1 MVVKEEMDR
10 WSFMGVCVCVCGR
23 VCVIDSHCLA
33 VVIIADVVD
42 VVVVSSMSL
51 PLSLSLSLTFV
62 FDCCLPLPI
71 LASAVSVLSVLVGTT

>member
-51 PLSLSLSLTFV
+51 P
-62 FDCCLPLPI
+62 DRK
-71 LASAVSVLSVLVGTT
+71 SVV